1 MGAGTE
7 MLDVGCG
14 SGLAAQIAARRGAR
28 VCGLDASPAL
38 LEVARSRVPDGEFE
52 CGDLEQLPFRDR
64 RFDVVTGFNSFQYA
78 GNPAIALREAAR
90 VAKPGA
96 AVVVMTW
103 GAPEGMPAASLVAAL
118 RPVLP
123 PPPAGAPG
131 PFALSDE
138 SRLREFA
145 RSAGLHDKE
154 MFDVAAPWVY
164 PSLDVALRGLRSSGV
179 AARAIEH
186 SGETAVDAAH
196 AQALQPFRQARRQLP
211 RRGDVPLPVGA
222 RVGRALAA
230 QPATRVPR
238 RHCKA
243 HVGVP
248 AEEAAAMALTRPRG
262 RVAATN
268 IANAAIV
275 APASASSP

>member
-1 MGAGTE
+1 MSIEAKPRTGSINAELWGRRAADWSGIQEGLVAPVYEAALEHAGVGAGTE

-138 SRLREFA
+138 GRLREFA

-196 AQALQPFRQARRQLP
+196 AQALQPFRQGDGSYRVEATFRCLLAR
-211 RRGDVPLPVGA
+211 A
-222 RVGRALAA
+222 
-230 QPATRVPR
+230 
-238 RHCKA
+238 
-243 HVGVP
+243 
-248 AEEAAAMALTRPRG
+248 
-262 RVAATN
+262 
-268 IANAAIV
+268 
-275 APASASSP
+275 